1 MKLNVPAQ
9 GLLQRSITVDRRLIV
24 LAAGMFAI
32 GTDSFVVAG
41 ILPQVSKSLGVTVGV
56 AGQMVTLYALSYA
69 LLSPVI
75 AATAAHWPRK
85 RLLLAGLA
93 VFVVGNLLTA
103 IAPTIEWVLASR
115 LLAGLGAAMFSPTA
129 TATGASLVPPEK
141 RANALAIVI
150 AGLTSA
156 TALGSPMG
164 TFIGGLGDWR
174 STMWFV
180 TAVGLAASVAV
191 YIMLPNI
198 PALPAVTLRQ
208 RLAPL
213 KDSRVVLTL
222 LTTLAAYSGLFAVY
236 TYIGVTLDRAT
247 GGKPDVLAGLL
258 LMWGL
263 AATVGN
269 LAAGKLTD
277 RFGSRTII
285 YGAIAISAIDFALL
299 PFATAH
305 YWSAAVAI
313 IVWGVCGWGLLVPQ
327 QHRLISLSPGSAPL
341 LLGLNSAALYIG
353 VSAAGVVGAASI
365 TLLDR
370 HQIGFVG
377 AALLALAFIISQQAD
392 RLIRRKKAATQ
403 AVVAAV

>member
-1 MKLNVPAQ
+1 
-9 GLLQRSITVDRRLIV
+9 LIV

-93 VFVVGNLLTA
+93 VFVVGNLLTV
-103 IAPTIEWVLASR
+103 IVPTIEWVLASR

>member
-1 MKLNVPAQ
+1 M
-9 GLLQRSITVDRRLIV
+9 DRRLIV

-41 ILPQVSKSLGVTVGV
+41 ILPQVSQSLGVSIGV

-85 RLLLAGLA
+85 RLLLTGLA
-93 VFVVGNLLTA
+93 VFVVGNLITA
-103 IAPTIEWVLASR
+103 VAPTIEWVLASR
-115 LLAGLGAAMFSPTA
+115 LIAGLGAAMFSPTA

-141 RANALAIVI
+141 RAQALAIVI

-174 STMWFV
+174 ATMWFV
-180 TAVGLAASVAV
+180 TIVGLVASVAV
-191 YIMLPNI
+191 YILLPNI
-198 PALPAVTLRQ
+198 PALPAVSLRQ

-213 KDSRVVLTL
+213 KDTRVVLTL
-222 LTTLAAYSGLFAVY
+222 LTTLTAYSGMFAVY
-236 TYIGVTLDRAT
+236 TYIGVSLDRAT

-263 AATVGN
+263 AAMVGN

-285 YGAIAISAIDFALL
+285 YGAIAFSAIDFVLM

-305 YWSAAVAI
+305 YWSAAVAM

-341 LLGLNSAALYIG
+341 LLGLNSAALYVG

-370 HQIGFVG
+370 HQIAFVG
-377 AALLALAFIISQQAD
+377 AALLALAFIIARQAD